1 MILYKIEFEVDNG
14 ASYTKDTALVIASN
28 SDEAKQKLKEHIS
41 SLDSETSISRI
52 FQTQKFCNEVF
63 TGQHGMK

>member
-14 ASYTKDTALVIASN
+14 ASYTKDTAIVVAST
-28 SDEAKQKLKEHIS
+28 SDEAKRKLKEHIS
-41 SLDSETSISRI
+41 SLDSETCVSRI

-63 TGQHGMK
+63 TMQHGKK